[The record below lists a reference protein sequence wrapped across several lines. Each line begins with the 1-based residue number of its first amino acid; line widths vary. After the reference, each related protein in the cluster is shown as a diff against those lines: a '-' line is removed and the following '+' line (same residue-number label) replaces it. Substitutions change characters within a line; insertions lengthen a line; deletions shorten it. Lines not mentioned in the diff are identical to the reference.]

1 MIHKIQELD
10 DEERFNE
17 GVLMQAIDMEQQVA

>member
-17 GVLMQAIDMEQQVA
+17 GVLMQAIDMDQQVA